1 MTEKIFFDTLKK
13 YWGYEAFRESQ
24 LEIITNISNSKDG
37 LVVLSTGGGKSLCY
51 QLPALISKGVCIVIS
66 PLISLM
72 QDQVFSLRAKGIEAD
87 FLNSSLLPQEYKKT
101 LFKLQKNQLKFLY
114 LAPEQLKSERLK
126 AILKNI
132 KISRLVID
140 EAHCIS
146 EWGHDFRPEYK
157 KIAQNIKSF
166 FPNLQIVAFTA
177 TATKETQVEIINI
190 LELKNY
196 FLSVSSFDRENL
208 FLGFD
213 RFFIPFSKFRK
224 MLKIINESQK
234 ILIYCS
240 SRNQT
245 KELSEKLNKITKV
258 ATDYYNAG
266 IGSEQRKEIQE
277 NFRTGKTK
285 ILVATTAFG
294 MGIDISDIDSVIY
307 WSFPSSIEEYY
318 QGIGRAGRNTSIQA
332 KTYLLYSNTDINYQK
347 NLIKTNIPTKKTI
360 KNIISD
366 LQNNEK
372 PINILNKYKISELI
386 FNQIDINH
394 SEETISTRLKE
405 NEKHRTQKFDSMI
418 KLAKTKECKRKAI
431 LGYFGENIPEKCNN
445 CSICNK

>member
-1 MTEKIFFDTLKK
+1 MDQRIFFDTLKE
-13 YWGYEAFRESQ
+13 YWGYEAFRENQ
-24 LEIITNISNSKDG
+24 LEIITNIVASKDV
-37 LVVLSTGGGKSLCY
+37 LAVLSTGGGKSLCY
-51 QLPALISKGVCIVIS
+51 QLPALISEGVCIVIS

-72 QDQVFSLRAKGIEAD
+72 QDQVFSLKDKGVEAD
-87 FLNSSLLPQEYKKT
+87 FLNSSLLPQEYKKI
-101 LFKLQKNQLKFLY
+101 LFKLKNKQLKFLY
-114 LAPEQLKSERLK
+114 LAPEQLRSERLK
-126 AILKNI
+126 AILKTI

-157 KIAQNIKSF
+157 KITQNIKSF
-166 FPNLQIVAFTA
+166 LPNLQIVAFTA
-177 TATKETQVEIINI
+177 TATKETQSEIINI

-208 FLGFD
+208 FLGFE

-224 MLKIINESQK
+224 MLKILNDSQK
-234 ILIYCS
+234 TLIYCS

-245 KELSEKLNKITKV
+245 KELAEKINKITKV

-266 IGSEQRKEIQE
+266 IYSDQRKEIQE

-318 QGIGRAGRNTSIQA
+318 QGIGRAGRNTNIKA
-332 KTYLLYSNTDINYQK
+332 KTYLLYSNNDINYQK
-347 NLIKTNIPTKKTI
+347 NLIKSNIPTIKTI

-372 PINILNKYKISELI
+372 SINILNKYKITEMV
-386 FNQIDINH
+386 FNQIDVNH
-394 SEETISTRLKE
+394 SEESILNRLKE
-405 NEKHRTQKFDSMI
+405 NVKHRNQKFDSMI
-418 KLAKTKECKRKAI
+418 KLAKTRECKRKGV
-431 LGYFGENIPEKCNN
+431 LGYFGEKISEKCNN

>member
-1 MTEKIFFDTLKK
+1 MSEKIFFDTLKK
-13 YWGYEAFRESQ
+13 YWGYDTFRESQ
-24 LEIITNISNSKDG
+24 LEIITNISNSKDV
-37 LVVLSTGGGKSLCY
+37 LAVLSTGGGKSLCY
-51 QLPALISKGVCIVIS
+51 QLPALISEGVCIVIS

-72 QDQVFSLRAKGIEAD
+72 QDQVFSLRAKGIEAA
-87 FLNSSLLPQEYKKT
+87 FLNSSLLPQEYKKI

-126 AILKNI
+126 AILKTI

-157 KIAQNIKSF
+157 KITQNIKSF
-166 FPNLQIVAFTA
+166 LPNLQIVAFTA
-177 TATKETQVEIINI
+177 TATKETQAEIISI

-208 FLGFD
+208 FLGFE
-213 RFFIPFSKFRK
+213 RFFIPFNKFRK
-224 MLKIINESQK
+224 MLKIINASQK

-245 KELSEKLNKITKV
+245 KELAEKINKITKLPS
-258 ATDYYNAG
+258 DYYNAG
-266 IGSEQRKEIQE
+266 LSGDNRKEIQE
-277 NFRTGKTK
+277 NFRIGKIK
-285 ILVATTAFG
+285 VLVATTAFG

-318 QGIGRAGRNTSIQA
+318 QGIGRAGRNINIKA

-347 NLIKTNIPTKKTI
+347 NLIKTAIPTKKII
-360 KNIISD
+360 KNIILD

-372 PINILNKYKISELI
+372 PINILNKYKIPESI
-386 FNQIDINH
+386 FNQIDITH
-394 SEETISTRLKE
+394 SEETILDKLKE
-405 NEKHRTQKFDSMI
+405 NEKHRNQKFDAMI
-418 KLAKTKECKRKAI
+418 KLAKTRDCKRKAI
-431 LGYFGENIPEKCNN
+431 LGYFGENISEKCNN

>member
-1 MTEKIFFDTLKK
+1 MDQQIFFDTLKK
-13 YWGYEAFRESQ
+13 YWGYEAFRENQ
-24 LEIITNISNSKDG
+24 LDIITNIAESKDA

-51 QLPALISKGVCIVIS
+51 QLPAIISEGVCIVIS

-72 QDQVFSLRAKGIEAD
+72 QDQVFSLRDKGFEAD

-101 LFKLQKNQLKFLY
+101 LFKLKNQQLKFLY

-126 AILKNI
+126 NILKTI

-166 FPNLQIVAFTA
+166 LPNLQIVAFTA
-177 TATKETQVEIINI
+177 TATKETQLEIVSV

-208 FLGFD
+208 FLGFE

-224 MLKIINESQK
+224 MLKIIKESQK
-234 ILIYCS
+234 TLIYCS
-240 SRNQT
+240 SRNQS
-245 KELSEKLNKITKV
+245 KELAEKLNKITKV
-258 ATDYYNAG
+258 ATNYYNAG
-266 IGSEQRKEIQE
+266 LSGDNRKEIQE
-277 NFRTGKTK
+277 NFRTGKIK
-285 ILVATTAFG
+285 VLVATTAFG

-332 KTYLLYSNTDINYQK
+332 KTYLLYSNNDINYQK
-347 NLIKTNIPTKKTI
+347 NLIKNDIPTKKTI
-360 KNIISD
+360 KRILFD

-372 PINILNKYKISELI
+372 PINILNKYKITESI
-386 FNQIDINH
+386 FNQINTNLDPDVIIN
-394 SEETISTRLKE
+394 ILKCTE
-405 NEKHRTQKFDSMI
+405 MKRVKKFEAMLT
-418 KLAKTKECKRKAI
+418 LAKTKECKRKAI
-431 LGYFGENIPEKCNN
+431 LGYFGENISEKCSN